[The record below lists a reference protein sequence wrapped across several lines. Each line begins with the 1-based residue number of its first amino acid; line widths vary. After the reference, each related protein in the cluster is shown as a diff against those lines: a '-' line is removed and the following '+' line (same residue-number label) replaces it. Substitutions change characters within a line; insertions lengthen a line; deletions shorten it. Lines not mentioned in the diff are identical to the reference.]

1 MRTFTSIF
9 VSVDRKVNV
18 EGVSISAV
26 MIVDVFLPLVLFL
39 IGVVVVFLYSRL
51 DKKVDRLLGG
61 QELQL
66 KHVILLVAAMGAMVT
81 VLVFVPE
88 QSMLVLFS
96 FAYVVGLFLFTY
108 LLVPKWYLAVVPPV
122 LFILSFL
129 YFWNIYLFNF
139 FAIIFGISISVYM
152 GSLFNWKTTIGFV
165 SLLTII
171 DIIQVLITG
180 FTVASAQKALELW
193 LPIGVMLPTIPF
205 IGNYTFLGL
214 GDIFFLG
221 LLGIQTTKKYGRKF
235 GLASIATMAIVFFL
249 FQTFMLNSTIQDFPA
264 TVFVVSGWLTSL
276 AARYLYNLFTSKKK

>member
-1 MRTFTSIF
+1 
-9 VSVDRKVNV
+9 
-18 EGVSISAV
+18 
-26 MIVDVFLPLVLFL
+26 MIVDVFLPSVLFL
-39 IGVVVVFLYSRL
+39 VGVTVVFLYVRL
-51 DKKVDRLLGG
+51 DEKIDRLLGG

-66 KHVILLVAAMGAMVT
+66 KHIILLVAAMGAMVT

-88 QSMLVLFS
+88 QSILVLFS
-96 FAYVVGLFLFTY
+96 FAYVTALFLFTY

-129 YFWNIYLFNF
+129 YFWNIYLFNL

-171 DIIQVLITG
+171 DIIQVLVTR
-180 FTVASAQKALELW
+180 FTVTSAQKALELG
-193 LPIGVMLPTIPF
+193 LPIGVLLPTIPF
-205 IGNYTFLGL
+205 IDNYTFLGL

-221 LLGIQTTKKYGRKF
+221 LLGIQSTQKYGRKF
-235 GLASIATMAIVFFL
+235 GLASIATMAFVFFL
-249 FQTFMLNSTIQDFPA
+249 FQTFMLNSTIQNFPA

-276 AARYLYNLFTSKKK
+276 AARYLYSLFTSKRK